1 MALTDCTS
9 SVANS
14 RIKNLTN
21 EDNFGHYF
29 YDNVLYYFDE
39 NPNGVYMNFV
49 AMSKKYYDETN
60 NKTNTEITSEENIQI
75 NDDIKNAI
83 SSVNSEF
90 GLDFE
95 PTAEQLKEIQ
105 EFYDINNPTGDFHND
120 TLLQFLVQKGWV
132 DMGENNSSN
141 SNNSTNSSSSSN
153 KSSSTNE
160 KTNTSTE
167 NKIQPYIN
175 VLVYPLTYFSDEERE
190 RVCQNNES
198 VKITIKYNGKTIKS
212 STYKYSDN
220 KDGIVELNNL
230 KVDTNEGKLTVEIN
244 DKVVPDSNGN
254 TNVDV
259 SIYQLDNE
267 LKDNMFTFVNTS
279 NMMG

>member
-1 MALTDCTS
+1 MALTDYTS

-105 EFYDINNPTGDFHND
+105 EFYDINNPTGDFYND

-132 DMGENNSSN
+132 DMGDNSNVETSNSSINNSSTT
-141 SNNSTNSSSSSN
+141 NNTNRTEEKHEEEKTKNEDVIATLNINLKELIAKNETAKEIKEKYPTIFIHVYVEDALVDDELFEYYNGGQGIPDTIKTNLRVSDFYD
-153 KSSSTNE
+153 KLKNE
-160 KTNTSTE
+160 KRKVKITMDNTSTMIVQTTLFE
-167 NKIQPYIN
+167 GEMIFDKSG
-175 VLVYPLTYFSDEERE
+175 TYE
-190 RVCQNNES
+190 
-198 VKITIKYNGKTIKS
+198 IK
-212 STYKYSDN
+212 
-220 KDGIVELNNL
+220 
-230 KVDTNEGKLTVEIN
+230 
-244 DKVVPDSNGN
+244 
-254 TNVDV
+254 
-259 SIYQLDNE
+259 
-267 LKDNMFTFVNTS
+267 
-279 NMMG
+279 

>member
-1 MALTDCTS
+1 
-9 SVANS
+9 
-14 RIKNLTN
+14 
-21 EDNFGHYF
+21 
-29 YDNVLYYFDE
+29 
-39 NPNGVYMNFV
+39 
-49 AMSKKYYDETN
+49 MSKKYYDETN

-75 NDDIKNAI
+75 NEDIKNAI

-95 PTAEQLKEIQ
+95 PTTEQLKEIQ

-120 TLLQFLVQKGWV
+120 TLLKFLVQKGWV
-132 DMGENNSSN
+132 DMGENNNSN
-141 SNNSTNSSSSSN
+141 SNNYTDSSSSSN
-153 KSSSTNE
+153 NCSSTKEN
-160 KTNTSTE
+160 TSTSTE

-190 RVCQNNES
+190 KVCQNNES
-198 VKITIKYNGKTIKS
+198 VKITIKYNGKTINS